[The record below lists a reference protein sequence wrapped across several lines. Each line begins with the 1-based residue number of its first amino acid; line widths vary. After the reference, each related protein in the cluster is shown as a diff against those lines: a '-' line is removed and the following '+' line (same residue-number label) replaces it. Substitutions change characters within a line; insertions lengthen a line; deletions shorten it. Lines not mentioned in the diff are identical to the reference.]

1 MSGLIFKGDVI
12 SSAGEYLPAPYINK
26 ITVEADANDSSR
38 NIYEM
43 EMYIFVDDYEYIDA
57 EENGSIENSK
67 EAYKQSLNKLNYYV
81 MALSG
86 LEKEVYE
93 NLITNKLNPL
103 KFYSDFESG
112 AYQESYAAMVQ
123 IEALA
128 EEPSEIYDETGNRIL
143 VYPTEIQ
150 SESLDNV
157 FAYYQ
162 QVPPSNIEYIMCF
175 CSIFDYS
182 QDSESL
188 KNENYSMAVLDI
200 QTGDMSY
207 EKIYV
212 SSDSD
217 ELAVQDT
224 LKFYDSQDIIYD
236 KIPLSSIERS
246 VYKINLINH
255 DEVKDSIN
263 SLLSEYSDLY
273 NTDSGY
279 ENLKSEMNSIYS
291 TLELYGDEYDIV
303 PRLDEIRKNFS
314 DKTPLKPVGKLYK
327 RYAKRLFEINSSV
340 IQSEILNKKITYNS
354 KIVDFR
360 ITTTGDTQ
368 TSESE
373 NETYIYTDPNLF
385 SNLSI
390 EEDTMCIVAGYFMF
404 DYEKALRKN
413 SVISQYIDV
422 NKLET
427 LGLNIPYELY
437 YIQKVSLSYNEASI
451 TARFDEDSGYPYTDS
466 ISFVNNNNE
475 FLESGYLVGENN
487 GINTSIF
494 YGYQSPASSQE
505 AASLGYATSIV
516 NRSYSYYPSD
526 EFSINNYRL
535 MLFEVLE
542 YRNESNNN
550 AYSTAIDIEDN
561 TASYYQELY
570 DTFKEYY
577 DDFSDYY
584 DKAIEACAYNHD
596 LNKFNEYFIQSLLAN
611 YSQDSDAV
619 WYSAPSIYCLY
630 ADIMYNTFE
639 GDLELIEK
647 ESKTIASAVN
657 PYTGDIDSIETFK
670 EKMDILKEA
679 MEDIDGDISGAG
691 NTQKTFE
698 SSITIF
704 DPQISDDEKEV
715 QVSGGGSRNV
725 SGPAELTVPFG
736 GRDNTE
742 NNLDDE
748 DSAETNADLDLEGY
762 PP

>member
-43 EMYIFVDDYEYIDA
+43 EMYIFVDDYEYVDA

-112 AYQESYAAMVQ
+112 VYQESYAAMVQ

-162 QVPPSNIEYIMCF
+162 QVPPSNIEYVMCF

-255 DEVKDSIN
+255 DEIKDSIN
-263 SLLSEYSDLY
+263 SLL
-273 NTDSGY
+273 
-279 ENLKSEMNSIYS
+279 
-291 TLELYGDEYDIV
+291 
-303 PRLDEIRKNFS
+303 
-314 DKTPLKPVGKLYK
+314 
-327 RYAKRLFEINSSV
+327 
-340 IQSEILNKKITYNS
+340 
-354 KIVDFR
+354 
-360 ITTTGDTQ
+360 
-368 TSESE
+368 
-373 NETYIYTDPNLF
+373 
-385 SNLSI
+385 
-390 EEDTMCIVAGYFMF
+390 
-404 DYEKALRKN
+404 
-413 SVISQYIDV
+413 
-422 NKLET
+422 
-427 LGLNIPYELY
+427 
-437 YIQKVSLSYNEASI
+437 
-451 TARFDEDSGYPYTDS
+451 
-466 ISFVNNNNE
+466 
-475 FLESGYLVGENN
+475 
-487 GINTSIF
+487 
-494 YGYQSPASSQE
+494 
-505 AASLGYATSIV
+505 
-516 NRSYSYYPSD
+516 
-526 EFSINNYRL
+526 
-535 MLFEVLE
+535 
-542 YRNESNNN
+542 
-550 AYSTAIDIEDN
+550 
-561 TASYYQELY
+561 
-570 DTFKEYY
+570 
-577 DDFSDYY
+577 
-584 DKAIEACAYNHD
+584 
-596 LNKFNEYFIQSLLAN
+596 
-611 YSQDSDAV
+611 
-619 WYSAPSIYCLY
+619 
-630 ADIMYNTFE
+630 
-639 GDLELIEK
+639 
-647 ESKTIASAVN
+647 
-657 PYTGDIDSIETFK
+657 
-670 EKMDILKEA
+670 
-679 MEDIDGDISGAG
+679 
-691 NTQKTFE
+691 
-698 SSITIF
+698 
-704 DPQISDDEKEV
+704 
-715 QVSGGGSRNV
+715 
-725 SGPAELTVPFG
+725 
-736 GRDNTE
+736 
-742 NNLDDE
+742 
-748 DSAETNADLDLEGY
+748 
-762 PP
+762 

>member
-26 ITVEADANDSSR
+26 ITVEEDGTNSTR
-38 NIYEM
+38 CIYEM
-43 EMYIFVDDYEYIDA
+43 EMYVFVDDYEYVDT

-67 EAYKQSLNKLNYYV
+67 KAYKQSLSKLNYYV

-86 LEKEVYE
+86 LGNEVYK
-93 NLITNKLNPL
+93 NLISNNLSPF

-112 AYQESYAAMVQ
+112 LYQESYAAMVQ
-123 IEALA
+123 IEALT

-143 VYPTEIQ
+143 VYPTKIE
-150 SESLDNV
+150 SESIDAV
-157 FAYYQ
+157 SKYYQ
-162 QVPPSNIEYIMCF
+162 QVPSNVEYIMCF

-182 QDSESL
+182 QESESL
-188 KNENYSMAVLDI
+188 RDESYSKALLDI
-200 QTGDMSY
+200 QTGDISY

-212 SSDSD
+212 SSDSN

-236 KIPLSSIERS
+236 KTPLSSIERS

-255 DEVKDSIN
+255 DEIKESIN
-263 SLLSEYSDLY
+263 SLLDEYSDLY

-303 PRLDEIRKNFS
+303 HRLDEVRKNFS
-314 DKTPLKPVGKLYK
+314 DKTPIKPVGKLYK
-327 RYAKRLFEINSSV
+327 RYAKRLYEINSSV
-340 IQSEILNKKITYNS
+340 TQSEILNKKITYNS

-360 ITTTGDTQ
+360 VTTTGDTQ
-368 TSESE
+368 TSNSES
-373 NETYIYTDPNLF
+373 ETYIYADPNLF

-404 DYEKALRKN
+404 DYEKALRRD
-413 SVISQYIDV
+413 SVLSQYIDV
-422 NKLET
+422 GKIEA
-427 LGLNIPYELY
+427 LGLNIPYEAYNIQNISLNY
-437 YIQKVSLSYNEASI
+437 DDAYII
-451 TARFDEDSGYPYTDS
+451 GRFPENSTYPYIDG
-466 ISFVNNNNE
+466 IAFVNDNKQ

-487 GINTSIF
+487 GINTSLF

-550 AYSTAIDIEDN
+550 AYSTTISVEDD

-570 DTFKEYY
+570 ETFKEYH
-577 DDFSDYY
+577 DDFTNYY
-584 DKAIEACAYNHD
+584 NKASEACAYNHD
-596 LNKFNEYFIQSLLAN
+596 LNKFNEYFIQSLLSN
-611 YSQDSDAV
+611 YSQDSDAT
-619 WYSAPSIYCLY
+619 WYAAPAIYCLY
-630 ADIMYNTFE
+630 ADIIYNTFE

-657 PYTGDIDSIETFK
+657 PYTGDIDSIEIFK
-670 EKMDILKEA
+670 EKMDKLKGI
-679 MEDIDGDISGAG
+679 MEGISRNIFHEGVK
-691 NTQKTFE
+691 QKTFE
-698 SSITIF
+698 SQITIF
-704 DPQISDDEKEV
+704 EPQISDDEKEV

-748 DSAETNADLDLEGY
+748 DSAETNADLEGY
-762 PP
+762 LP